1 MRWWDEVVMGMGM
14 GTGSEVRWRE
24 EVGIGLG
31 MGKRKWMERS
41 RGRVAKS
48 QVWYQSAAKIPRLYL
63 LMCTLVS

>member
-1 MRWWDEVVMGMGM
+1 MEGEVRWWDEVVMGMGM

-48 QVWYQSAAKIPRLYL
+48 QVGIKAL
-63 LMCTLVS
+63 LKSLVFTF